1 MPAQWLKRIRRT
13 GQLTFFN
20 KASGWTV
27 PIEAAVK
34 SFNTLS
40 LGVQVV
46 AERTEKAANVVLVLA
61 NGPGIKYKYYG
72 DTAETQQDFV
82 GDRLHGQTAT
92 LADSKEPKEI
102 FFAVIFLPGK
112 LAKATKSQK
121 EMVVVHEFIHACGLN
136 DWHDTVGLM
145 FPDMQE
151 QGGGLIEYLPEKGA
165 KPMPPIRLGSKTVC
179 KVKMLWSGGEAC
191 PDD

>member
-1 MPAQWLKRIRRT
+1 MPAPWLKRIRKT
-13 GQLTFFN
+13 GQLTVFN

-27 PIEAAVK
+27 PVETAVK
-34 SFNTLS
+34 SFNNLA
-40 LGVQVV
+40 LGVQFV
-46 AERTEKAANVVLVLA
+46 AEATEKAANVVLVLA
-61 NGPGIKYKYYG
+61 NGPGVKYKYYG
-72 DTAETQQDFV
+72 DTVETKQDFV
-82 GDRLHGQTAT
+82 ADRLHGQTST
-92 LADSKEPKEI
+92 LADQKEPKEI

-151 QGGGLIEYLPEKGA
+151 QGGGLLEYIPVPQL
-165 KPMPPIRLGSKTVC
+165 C
-179 KVKMLWSGGEAC
+179 GGYHKQLIC
-191 PDD
+191 QTR